1 MVLPR
6 VLTAVI
12 AAPLFLW
19 VVHLGSLPFLGFM
32 FVLLLLAL
40 WEFHRMAE
48 AGGYATQSWW
58 GIAGGMCIMGA
69 IVFPGLKTGLPFQSQ
84 APALAISFV
93 TAALVLREV
102 FRKDKSLSMLR
113 LAMSCLGILFVIWT
127 LGHMVF
133 LRELRGEGP
142 VFQVGRG
149 ATYFLVALIWAQD
162 IAAWAAG
169 LTFGKR
175 RLAPAIS
182 PKKSWEGAA
191 AGLLAAVVAAL
202 AVRETAL
209 PTVLSRPEA
218 LALGAVL
225 GVTAQFSDLAESLMK
240 RCFGVK
246 DSSDLLPGHGGVLD
260 RFDSFLFSTPILYFY
275 LVLTGK
281 GS

>member
-6 VLTAVI
+6 VLTALV

-19 VVHLGSLPFLGFM
+19 VVHLGSLPFLTFT
-32 FVLLLLAL
+32 FFLILLAL

-58 GIAGGMCIMGA
+58 GIAGGMFLTGA
-69 IVFPGLKTGLPFQSQ
+69 MAFPGLKTALPFQAQ
-84 APALAISFV
+84 APALALATV
-93 TAALVLREV
+93 TGALVLREV
-102 FRKDKSLSMLR
+102 FRRDKSLSMLR
-113 LAMSCLGILFVIWT
+113 LAMSFLGALFVVWT
-127 LGHMVF
+127 LGHLIF
-133 LRELRGEGP
+133 LRELRNEGSL
-142 VFQVGRG
+142 FQVGRG
-149 ATYFLVALIWAQD
+149 ATFFLVALIWAQD
-162 IAAWAAG
+162 VAAWAAG
-169 LTFGKR
+169 LSFGRR

-191 AGLLAAVVAAL
+191 AGLLAAVAAAL
-202 AVRETAL
+202 IMREWL
-209 PTVLSRPEA
+209 LRPVFSRPEA
-218 LALGAVL
+218 ALRGVVL
-225 GVTAQFSDLAESLMK
+225 GGAAQFSDLAESLMK

-260 RFDSFLFSTPILYFY
+260 RFDSFLFSAPMLYFY